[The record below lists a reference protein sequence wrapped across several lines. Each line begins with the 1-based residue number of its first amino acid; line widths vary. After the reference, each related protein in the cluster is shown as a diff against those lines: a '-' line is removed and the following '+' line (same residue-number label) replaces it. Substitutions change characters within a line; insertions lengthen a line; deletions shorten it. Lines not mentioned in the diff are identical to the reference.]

1 MTLDEMLLEQQ
12 QAAKLAKQYSERDKE
27 LRAMIY
33 GMAFAGLED
42 GKTHNSPLGNGYVLK
57 GKRPVNYKV
66 DADKAD
72 AALDELSALGN
83 EGSFVADRIVKWE
96 PKLSVSEYG
105 KLTPAQRAIIDRVVT
120 TTPGLP
126 VIEIKEPSA

>member
-12 QAAKLAKQYSERDKE
+12 NAAKLAKSYTERDKE

-33 GMAFAGLED
+33 GMAFKGLED
-42 GKTHNSPLGNGYVLK
+42 GKTHNQPLGNGYVLK
-57 GKRPVNYKV
+57 GKRPINYKV

-83 EGSFVADRIVKWE
+83 EGSFVADRLVKWE

-105 KLTPAQRAIIDRVVT
+105 KLTEAQRAIIDKVVT

-126 VIEIKEPSA
+126 TLEIKEPS